1 MAILHAC
8 SAELNSDGDRRCI
21 AIGGAAAMA
30 VTIFEDLVL
39 RERGDTLLDASVSS
53 ERWWSR
59 KATRGDNADTSV
71 CEAIHARSNSQIFFL
86 YLFWAKFSSKCLG
99 NA

>member
-21 AIGGAAAMA
+21 AIGKAAAMA

-39 RERGDTLLDASVSS
+39 RERGDPLLEVAVPQRQQRALVV
-53 ERWWSR
+53 E
-59 KATRGDNADTSV
+59 
-71 CEAIHARSNSQIFFL
+71 E
-86 YLFWAKFSSKCLG
+86 G
-99 NA
+99 NARG